1 MRSDLFLFRREEGN
15 GIMSNK
21 RQMFDVAVIGGGAA
35 GMMAAGRAAERGATV
50 VLLDKNNQLGV
61 KLLITGKGRCN
72 LTQAEFDAQQLIEQY
87 GRQGRFL
94 LPALSSFGV
103 QDVIDFFV
111 AHKVPVKVERGQRVF
126 PVSDRAMD
134 VRNALVRYLEKG
146 GVEVKLK
153 TAVQGLS
160 RQGDRITEV
169 KTSSG
174 PITARNYILCSG
186 GLSYPATGSD
196 GQGLAWLREIGHQV
210 TSLRPGLVPIRV
222 KEDWVREAQGLSLKN
237 VEVSLYKDGRK
248 IEARFGEA
256 LFTHFGL
263 SGPIILDLSKRVGE
277 LMSSGKLQLSID
289 LKPALSFEQLDDRVQ
304 RDFLKYRNR
313 EYKNSLA
320 DLLPQALIQP
330 IIDLSGIMPEKQV
343 NSVTREER
351 HRLVNLLKGL
361 ELTVIGLLGYD
372 KAIITSGGVT
382 LKEVNPRTM
391 GSKLYSNLYLAG
403 EILDLDGPT
412 GGYNLQMCWSTGFLA
427 GQSSAV
433 PS

>member
-1 MRSDLFLFRREEGN
+1 
-15 GIMSNK
+15 
-21 RQMFDVAVIGGGAA
+21 MFDVAVIGGGAA

-103 QDVIDFFV
+103 QDVIYFFV

-160 RQGDRITEV
+160 RQEDRITEV